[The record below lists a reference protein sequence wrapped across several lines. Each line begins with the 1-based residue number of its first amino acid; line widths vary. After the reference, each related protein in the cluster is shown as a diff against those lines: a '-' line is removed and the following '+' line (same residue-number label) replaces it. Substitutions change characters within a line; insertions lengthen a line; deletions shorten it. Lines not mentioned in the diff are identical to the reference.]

1 MAKKIPDLVAEARAG
16 SGKGAARQARREG
29 KVPGIVYGDHKDP
42 LPVAFNFNELLT
54 KLRAGRFLSTLW
66 NLKVEGEE
74 DVRVICRSVQ
84 KDVVKD
90 LPIHVDFMRL
100 RRTSKVKLFIPVEI
114 IGEEESPGLRKGGTI
129 VMVRSEVE
137 LLVTAGDIPEQ
148 ITVDLTGLE
157 IGDSVHIEDVKLPKG
172 VKPTID
178 RNFAIANIAAPSAL
192 RAEDDEDEA
201 GEEGEAE
208 EAAAEEEETKAE

>member
-1 MAKKIPDLVAEARAG
+1 MAKEIPDLVAEARAG

-66 NLKVEGEE
+66 NLKVEGQE

-100 RRTSKVKLFIPVEI
+100 RRTSKVKLFIPVDF
-114 IGEEESPGLRKGGTI
+114 IGHDECPGLRKGGT
-129 VMVRSEVE
+129 VVTVRSEVE
-137 LLVTAGDIPEQ
+137 LIVTAGDIPEQ

-172 VKPTID
+172 AKPTID
-178 RNFAIANIAAPSAL
+178 RNFAIANLAAPSAL
-192 RAEDDEDEA
+192 RAEDDEEDD

-208 EAAAEEEETKAE
+208 EAATEEDAKEE